1 MSSKFAYIFCKLVLN
16 ASMYLIQCKWTTYE
30 VVCTSSWMVLKVFS
44 MAVHILGKMAVVCAC
59 SGVGIKVR
67 PVSFNVLLC
76 VLICLGKDIGGYCW
90 SKQLLHW
97 LFACLGPG
105 ACHALQP
112 IHFSPHFHIQLS
124 PYILPL
130 PLIQWPL
137 PLLSMWAHPLHLS
150 TSHPSPS
157 KEDPSPSSPFP
168 DCGAS
173 TSISAPSNAP
183 PSTTPSHSS
192 SNFYCMHIKY
202 HFWVVHGDRLYQSRI
217 RHRCSRY
224 QGCP

>member
-1 MSSKFAYIFCKLVLN
+1 MAISGVNNSSTGCLPVWVQVHATPSNPSTSLPISTSNCLP
-16 ASMYLIQCKWTTYE
+16 
-30 VVCTSSWMVLKVFS
+30 TSSHS
-44 MAVHILGKMAVVCAC
+44 PSSPCG
-59 SGVGIKVR
+59 
-67 PVSFNVLLC
+67 PTP
-76 VLICLGKDIGGYCW
+76 
-90 SKQLLHW
+90 SKSL
-97 LFACLGPG
+97 
-105 ACHALQP
+105 
-112 IHFSPHFHIQLS
+112 
-124 PYILPL
+124 
-130 PLIQWPL
+130 
-137 PLLSMWAHPLHLS
+137 LS

-192 SNFYCMHIKY
+192 SNFYCMHMKY
-202 HFWVVHGDRLYQSRI
+202 HFWVVHGDRLYQSSI

>member
-1 MSSKFAYIFCKLVLN
+1 
-16 ASMYLIQCKWTTYE
+16 
-30 VVCTSSWMVLKVFS
+30 

-59 SGVGIKVR
+59 SGVGVKVR

-76 VLICLGKDIGGYCW
+76 VLICLGKDIGGYFW

-97 LFACLGPG
+97 LFACVGPG

-112 IHFSPHFHIQLS
+112 IHFLPISTSNCLPTSSHSPSSNGPS
-124 PYILPL
+124 PSSPCGPTPSKSL
-130 PLIQWPL
+130 
-137 PLLSMWAHPLHLS
+137 LS

-168 DCGAS
+168 DCGASSTS

-202 HFWVVHGDRLYQSRI
+202 HFWMVHGDRLYQSSI

>member
-1 MSSKFAYIFCKLVLN
+1 MHALHLYVLYSYVHVCTGLHVFKVCFFFPARLN
-16 ASMYLIQCKWTTYE
+16 ASMYLIQCKWTAYE
-30 VVCTSSWMVLKVFS
+30 VVSS
-44 MAVHILGKMAVVCAC
+44 
-59 SGVGIKVR
+59 
-67 PVSFNVLLC
+67 
-76 VLICLGKDIGGYCW
+76 CL
-90 SKQLLHW
+90 
-97 LFACLGPG
+97 PT
-105 ACHALQP
+105 
-112 IHFSPHFHIQLS
+112 SPHSLS
-124 PYILPL
+124 SNGPSPSSPCGPTPSKSL
-130 PLIQWPL
+130 
-137 PLLSMWAHPLHLS
+137 LS

-192 SNFYCMHIKY
+192 SNLYCMHIKY